1 MLNAYAGVLDTNLVL
16 PLGVDRCRVVFD
28 FFFAE
33 SLSDDFKWQSIDV
46 AEQVQAED
54 IGVCE
59 EVQRNLHSR
68 SYTSGRFS
76 VKRENGGHYFHMMLG
91 KILQARSQETG
102 DRSQ

>member
-28 FFFAE
+28 FYFDD
-33 SLSDDFKWQSIDV
+33 SLPDDFKRQSIEV

-59 EVQRNLHSR
+59 EVQRNLNSR

-76 VKRENGGHYFHMMLG
+76 VKRENGGHYFHQILG
-91 KILQARSQETG
+91 RLLQASAK
-102 DRSQ
+102 

>member
-1 MLNAYAGVLDTNLVL
+1 MLNAYAGVMDTNLLL

-28 FFFAE
+28 FYFADTVPE
-33 SLSDDFKWQSIDV
+33 DFKRQSIEV

-68 SYTSGRFS
+68 SYVTARCS
-76 VKRENGGHYFHMMLG
+76 VKRENGGPNFHRMSGPGLH
-91 KILQARSQETG
+91 ARTQGT
-102 DRSQ
+102 